1 MKTIALIFC
10 LLSLNYLS
18 AQHVKIDLTSSPI
31 SIILKDGAQLE
42 KDIFFTF
49 KGKLPNDLTMTLKFL
64 NKNQSVLK
72 QLEINNKTKS
82 YSSDTLRLTIPSP
95 DSSPPPDSSTYTL
108 FIKNK
113 LVDKVE
119 VSFKKSDDLV
129 NVKINEATVKVF
141 ELVLNKAII
150 YKPTHNTSQECVIQD
165 QSLHYFIPPVF
176 SAPLQET
183 CVSCLNDYK
192 VAYDLS
198 QDEPRICY
206 YKKVKCNCPKDT
218 VKQGTG
224 EDCKCRNS
232 PSYCYQPVKRLR
244 PAVGKNVGFH
254 IFGYY
259 PYFDSLSVG
268 FGFESRNL
276 ENREAFAATFGQGA
290 AMEEDK
296 PDEKA
301 IDSVATATSG
311 KEKDPV
317 KALKNDEVF
326 FSKMRDEFGE
336 YYLYLITQSP
346 NSELVQVN
354 IKYIN
359 QMLNQY
365 CLTLDQSSSGGLLAA
380 TEKYLSNY
388 AETGE
393 KAAAIKDLKAEVFR
407 LAAQAARYYGFILHY
422 NSMKIPV
429 VQIENEDQFQWTVDF
444 YKNKTKAHSQKYTA
458 MIMGGWKIDFSTG
471 FVFNKLIDNKYSIKY
486 DTVDIT
492 PDNGT
497 VDPVAA
503 GKIVRQDEGKYVVD
517 VGIMS
522 HIYPRTGSR
531 VNLGLNTGIV
541 IRNGSNVKYLLGG
554 SLMLGYEQRFIISGG
569 WVGGTVQVLDET
581 YNNALDS
588 YVSRNRLTTISSSIP
603 TTNRWNWN
611 GYFAI
616 TYNLGGAN
624 VGGKKN

>member
-10 LLSLNYLS
+10 MLCANYLS
-18 AQHVKIDLTSSPI
+18 AQHVQIDLTSSPI
-31 SIILKDGAQLE
+31 SIILKDSAQLE

-49 KGKLPNDLTMTLKFL
+49 KGKLPNDLTLTLKFL
-64 NKNQSVLK
+64 NKNQLMLK
-72 QLEINNKTKS
+72 QLEISNKAKS
-82 YSSDTLRLTIPSP
+82 YSSDTLRLTIP
-95 DSSPPPDSSTYTL
+95 PPDSSTYTL
-108 FIKNK
+108 MIKNK
-113 LVDKVE
+113 VVDKIE
-119 VSFKKSDDLV
+119 GSFKKSGDPV
-129 NVKINEATVKVF
+129 NFKINEATKKVF
-141 ELVLNKAII
+141 ELVLKKAII
-150 YKPTHNTSQECVIQD
+150 DNSIHSTSQECVIQD

-176 SAPLQET
+176 ATPLQET

-206 YKKVKCNCPKDT
+206 YKKVKCKCADDT
-218 VKQGTG
+218 VKHKTG
-224 EDCKCRNS
+224 EDCACKNS
-232 PSYCYQPVKRLR
+232 AVYCYQPVQKLR
-244 PAVGKNVGFH
+244 PAVGKIVGFH

-276 ENREAFAATFGQGA
+276 ENRDAFAAAFALGA
-290 AMEEDK
+290 ATDK
-296 PDEKA
+296 DKTDEKVS
-301 IDSVATATSG
+301 DTVVANATSG
-311 KEKDPV
+311 KDQIKS
-317 KALKNDEVF
+317 LKNDEVF
-326 FSKMRDEFGE
+326 FSKIREEFGE

-346 NSELVQVN
+346 NSELVQVD

-365 CLTLDQSSSGGLLAA
+365 CLTLDQFSSAGLLAA

-393 KAAAIKDLKAEVFR
+393 KTTAIKDLKGQVFR

-458 MIMGGWKIDFSTG
+458 MIKGGWKIDFSTG
-471 FVFNKLIDNKYSIKY
+471 FVFNRLIDNKYSSKY

-497 VDPVAA
+497 TDPVAA
-503 GKIVRQDEGKYVVD
+503 GKIIKQDEGRYVVD

-531 VNLGLNTGIV
+531 VNAGLNTGIV
-541 IRNGSNVKYLLGG
+541 IRNGSNIKYLLGG

-569 WVGGTVQVLDET
+569 WVGGTSQVLDET
-581 YNNALDS
+581 YNDALDT

-616 TYNLGGAN
+616 TYNLGGTN
-624 VGGKKN
+624 LGSKKN

>member
-1 MKTIALIFC
+1 MKTITLIFC
-10 LLSLNYLS
+10 IFCVSQLL
-18 AQHVKIDLTSSPI
+18 AQRVEINLGSNPI
-31 SIILKDGAQLE
+31 SVTIAGSTEPDKN
-42 KDIFFTF
+42 IFFAF
-49 KGKLPNDLTMTLKFL
+49 KGKLPNNLSMMVKIF

-72 QLEINNKTKS
+72 QLEINNKTNS
-82 YSSDTLRLTIPSP
+82 YNSDTLRLTIP
-95 DSSPPPDSSTYTL
+95 PPDSTTYTL
-108 FIKNK
+108 MIKK
-113 LVDKVE
+113 KDVDKIE
-119 VSFKKSDDLV
+119 VSFKRSGDPI

-141 ELVLNKAII
+141 ELVLNEAII
-150 YKPTHNTSQECVIQD
+150 DKPTHKTSQECVIQD
-165 QSLHYFIPPVF
+165 KSLHYFIPPVF
-176 SAPLQET
+176 AAPLQEN

-198 QDEPRICY
+198 QDEPHICY
-206 YKKVKCNCPKDT
+206 YKKVKCKCADDT
-218 VKQGTG
+218 VKHKV
-224 EDCKCRNS
+224 EDDCKCKNS
-232 PSYCYQPVKRLR
+232 AVYCYQPIKRLR

-276 ENREAFAATFGQGA
+276 ENRDAFAAAFGLGA
-290 AMEEDK
+290 GTEEDK
-296 PDEKA
+296 PDEKVN
-301 IDSVATATSG
+301 DTVANATSR
-311 KEKDPV
+311 KEKDPI
-317 KALKNDEVF
+317 KSLNNDEVF
-326 FSKMRDEFGE
+326 FSKMREEFGE
-336 YYLYLITQSP
+336 YYSYLITQSP
-346 NSELVQVN
+346 NTELVQGD

-365 CLTLDQSSSGGLLAA
+365 CLTLDQFSSAGLLAA

-388 AETGE
+388 TETGE
-393 KAAAIKDLKAEVFR
+393 KATTIKDLKAQVFR

-429 VQIENEDQFQWTVDF
+429 VQIENEDQFQWTVGF

-458 MIMGGWKIDFSTG
+458 MIKGGWKIDFSTG

-497 VDPVAA
+497 IDPVAA
-503 GKIVRQDEGKYVVD
+503 GKIIRQDEGKYVVD

-531 VNLGLNTGIV
+531 VNVGLNTGIV

-569 WVGGTVQVLDET
+569 WVGGTTQVLDET
-581 YNNALDS
+581 YNDALDS

-616 TYNLGGAN
+616 TYNLGGTN
-624 VGGKKN
+624 LGGKKN